1 MIDNSKIES
10 MIAAEM
16 GVIELML
23 GQTQALIDI
32 CDEHG
37 PGLDELQAMQ
47 DRIAGRVEAYPAAVL
62 AHGPFETVAAARA
75 AMEIEVQFVVA
86 AIDGGN

>member
-1 MIDNSKIES
+1 MIDSTKLNELMASEL
-10 MIAAEM
+10 

-23 GQTQALIDI
+23 NHTQALIDT

-37 PGLDELQAMQ
+37 PGLDEMQAMQ
-47 DRIAGRVEAYPAAVL
+47 DRIVGRFEAYPAAVL
-62 AHGPFETVAAARA
+62 AHGPFETIAAARA